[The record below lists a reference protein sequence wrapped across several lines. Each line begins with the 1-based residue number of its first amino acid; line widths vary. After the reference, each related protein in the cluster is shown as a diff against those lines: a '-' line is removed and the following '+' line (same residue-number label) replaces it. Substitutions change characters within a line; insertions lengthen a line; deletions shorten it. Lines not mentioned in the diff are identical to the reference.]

1 MRDGRAAAL
10 KAWVTRRSGGGKAKL
25 LPSGQRAM
33 ATNLGGRARSGPA
46 PTSDLAAAL
55 RASIRTG
62 SSGLGS
68 AFHKRGL
75 AAAHAMRQVA
85 RLGVAI
91 KVGKRRGG
99 KVERALSEQRTYAEK
114 AARELAHEARQKGYG
129 R

>member
-10 KAWVTRRSGGGKAKL
+10 KAWETRRAGKT
-25 LPSGQRAM
+25 LPSGR
-33 ATNLGGRARSGPA
+33 PA
-46 PTSDLAAAL
+46 PTSDLAAL
-55 RASIRTG
+55 RAGVRTG
-62 SSGLGS
+62 SSGLG
-68 AFHKRGL
+68 ATFHRRGL

-85 RLGVAI
+85 RLGLAI
-91 KVGKRRGG
+91 RAGKRRGG